1 MAYAAIVH
9 FHRYFPRLPGYGLPS
24 QEQGLLFQCRY
35 KSVHVWLLEGSEI
48 QVGVRGAKEGNIQ
61 VTIQVGCRELIIYAK
76 NNIAGLI
83 IPCLVIGI

>member
-1 MAYAAIVH
+1 MVFQARNRAY
-9 FHRYFPRLPGYGLPS
+9 YFSVDIKLFMYGYLKAVR
-24 QEQGLLFQCRY
+24 F
-35 KSVHVWLLEGSEI
+35 KSLD
-48 QVGVRGAKEGNIQ
+48 GVRGAKEGNIQ